1 MDRLRL
7 DIRLAL
13 RGFRASPAFF
23 CTAIGVLALGIGMS
37 VAIFTVFRTV
47 LIRKLPVTDQDRV
60 AVMWTYREPS
70 TDFALDPRELGDLRR
85 SSRTMTDIA
94 GVAHWG
100 AAPGAIRDGD
110 RPLNLNNAYVTGNFF
125 DVLGARAVVG
135 RLLRSSDDDVTDSVR
150 YGPSV
155 SRSLVLSYHTWQ
167 GDFGGDSAV
176 VGRHLADGLTGWT
189 YTIVGVAPPGLDYPI
204 NTDVWIP
211 IVGGWRSYT
220 SVFVVG
226 RLART
231 SSLAAA
237 RNEYL
242 ASSNRTAPLLR
253 ATGAHAET
261 FTNAV
266 VGNVKPIVALLTAAA
281 TLLLL
286 IACINVGNLLLLRA
300 SGRTRELAVRRA
312 LGATYGNVVQQ
323 LLVEAVLLAV
333 GGGVAGLLVAAA
345 LVRAV
350 PLIAPPNVPRLDEI
364 RLAGGGA
371 PIVGAIAVSAL
382 AVLIFGLMPA
392 LVAARSS
399 FGSTLRLDARSGR
412 ETRRRRMARQALVAS
427 QVALAMVMLGGST
440 LLARSLERLEGDDPG
455 YVSDHLAI
463 LDVTWDI
470 SRDAIGPA
478 SAKLAHR
485 LELRLE
491 QVPGVAAATPLV
503 LQPLMGTGVWQIR
516 LEKAEQ
522 HGAEWQSNPTLPA
535 DIVGAGFFKTFG
547 VRMAQGREFT
557 DHDDAS
563 APLVLIVSESFARR
577 MWPGEEAIGKRVR
590 MPAAQETDIVGG
602 NGWRTVVGVAHDS
615 RLRNVRETTPIVYF
629 PIGQGTWQGSFAL
642 RSPVPLATLL
652 PALRAAVRD
661 ADPGLTLW
669 HARTMGELLDRPL
682 AEPRVSALL
691 MSTFGLVAL
700 LLASIGLYGVMSSL
714 VREQTREI
722 GIRIALGATASV
734 VRRAVL
740 ARAAIVTTSGAAIGL
755 VVALA
760 TSHLLGALL
769 YDVSATD
776 PLSLGVACAV
786 LLGIGAVAAYL
797 PAYRATKIDPAR
809 ALREGE

>member
-23 CTAIGVLALGIGMS
+23 CAAIGVLALGIGMS

-110 RPLNLNNAYVTGNFF
+110 RALHLNNAYVTGNFF

-135 RLLRSSDDDVTDSVR
+135 RLLRSSDDDVTDSLR
-150 YGPSV
+150 FGPSV
-155 SRSLVLSYHTWQ
+155 SRSLVLSYHTWTV
-167 GDFGGDSAV
+167 DFGGDSAV

-189 YTIVGVAPPGLDYPI
+189 YTIVGVAPPGLDYPT

-242 ASSNRTAPLLR
+242 ASSNRVAPLLR
-253 ATGAHAET
+253 ATGARAEP

-266 VGNVKPIVALLTAAA
+266 IGNIKPIVALLTAAA

-300 SGRTRELAVRRA
+300 SGRARELAVRRA
-312 LGATYGNVVQQ
+312 LGATYGAVVQQ

-333 GGGVAGLLVAAA
+333 GGGVAGLLVSAA

-364 RLAGGGA
+364 RLAGA

-392 LVAARSS
+392 LVAARGNL
-399 FGSTLRLDARSGR
+399 GSPLRLDVRSGR
-412 ETRRRRMARQALVAS
+412 ETRRRRMARQTLVAA

-440 LLARSLERLEGDDPG
+440 LLMRSLERLERQDPG
-455 YVSDHLAI
+455 YVSEHLAI
-463 LDVTWDI
+463 LDVTWNI
-470 SRDAIGPA
+470 SRDSTAPA
-478 SAKLAHR
+478 RAKLAHR

-491 QVPGVAAATPLV
+491 QVPGVTAATPLV

-535 DIVGAGFFKTFG
+535 DVVGAGFFKTFG
-547 VRMAQGREFT
+547 VGLVKGREFT
-557 DHDDAS
+557 DHDDGS

-577 MWPGEEAIGKRVR
+577 MWPGEDAIGKRVR
-590 MPAAQETDIVGG
+590 LPAAQETDIVGS

-642 RSPVPLATLL
+642 RSPVPLAMLL
-652 PALRAAVRD
+652 PALRTATRD

-669 HARTMGELLDRPL
+669 NARTMGELLDRPL

-691 MSTFGLVAL
+691 MSTFALMAL

-740 ARAAIVTTSGAAIGL
+740 ARAAIVMVSGAAIGL
-755 VVALA
+755 VIALA

-769 YDVSATD
+769 YGVSATD

-786 LLGIGAVAAYL
+786 LLGIGGLAAYL
-797 PAYRATKIDPAR
+797 PAHRATKIDPAR

>member
-110 RPLNLNNAYVTGNFF
+110 RALNLNDAYVTGNFF

-150 YGPSV
+150 YGPGV
-155 SRSLVLSYHTWQ
+155 SRSLVLSYRTWK
-167 GDFGGDSAV
+167 DEFGGDSAV

-189 YTIVGVAPPGLDYPI
+189 YTIVGVAPPGLDYPA
-204 NTDVWIP
+204 NTNVWLP

-226 RLART
+226 RLARI

-237 RNEYL
+237 RDEYL

-266 VGNVKPIVALLTAAA
+266 VGNVKPIVALLSAAA

-300 SGRTRELAVRRA
+300 SGRARELAVRRA
-312 LGATYGNVVQQ
+312 LGASYGAVVQQ

-333 GGGVAGLLVAAA
+333 GGGVAGLLVSAA
-345 LVRAV
+345 LLRAV

-364 RLAGGGA
+364 RLAGA

-392 LVAARSS
+392 LVAARADL
-399 FGSTLRLDARSGR
+399 GSPLRLDARSGR
-412 ETRRRRMARQALVAS
+412 ETRRRRIARQTLVAS

-440 LLARSLERLEGDDPG
+440 LLARSLEHLEGDDPG
-455 YVSDHLAI
+455 YVRDHLAI
-463 LDVTWDI
+463 LDVTWNV
-470 SRDAIGPA
+470 SRDSTP
-478 SAKLAHR
+478 SARTTLAHR
-485 LELRLE
+485 LELRLA
-491 QVPGVAAATPLV
+491 QVPGVTAVTPLE

-522 HGAEWQSNPTLPA
+522 HGAEWQSNPALPA

-547 VRMAQGREFT
+547 IRMAQGREFT
-557 DHDDAS
+557 DHDDANAS
-563 APLVLIVSESFARR
+563 LVLIVSESFARR
-577 MWPGEEAIGKRVR
+577 MWPGEDAIGKRVR
-590 MPAAQETDIVGG
+590 MPSARETDIVGG

-652 PALRAAVRD
+652 PALRAATRD

-669 HARTMGELLDRPL
+669 NARTMGELLDRPL

-691 MSTFGLVAL
+691 MSAFGFVAL

-760 TSHLLGALL
+760 TSRLLGALL
-769 YDVSATD
+769 YDVSSTD

-797 PAYRATKIDPAR
+797 PAHRATKIDPAR
-809 ALREGE
+809 ALREGG

>member
-23 CTAIGVLALGIGMS
+23 FTAIGVLALGIGMS
-37 VAIFTVFRTV
+37 VAIYTVFRTV

-70 TDFALDPRELGDLRR
+70 TDFALDPRELGDFRR
-85 SSRTMTDIA
+85 SSRTMTDVA

-110 RPLNLNNAYVTGNFF
+110 RALHLNNAYVTGNFF

-135 RLLRSSDDDVTDSVR
+135 RLLRSSDDDVTDSLG

-155 SRSLVLSYHTWQ
+155 SRSIVLSYHAWR

-189 YTIVGVAPPGLDYPI
+189 YIVVGVAPPGLDYPT
-204 NTDVWIP
+204 NTDVWMP
-211 IVGGWRSYT
+211 ITGGWRSYT
-220 SVFVVG
+220 SVFVIG
-226 RLART
+226 RLARN

-237 RNEYL
+237 RDEYL
-242 ASSNRTAPLLR
+242 ASSNRAAPLLR
-253 ATGAHAET
+253 AVGVHAET

-286 IACINVGNLLLLRA
+286 IACINVGSLLLLRA
-300 SGRTRELAVRRA
+300 SGRARELAVRRA
-312 LGATYGNVVQQ
+312 IGATYADIVRQ
-323 LLVEAVLLAV
+323 LLVEAALLAAA
-333 GGGVAGLLVAAA
+333 GGGAGLLVAAA

-364 RLAGGGA
+364 RLAGA
-371 PIVGAIAVSAL
+371 PIAGAIAVSAL
-382 AVLIFGLMPA
+382 AVLIFGLLPA
-392 LVAARSS
+392 LVAARDNL
-399 FGSTLRLDARSGR
+399 GSPLRLDARSGR
-412 ETRRRRMARQALVAS
+412 ETRRRRAARQTLVAS
-427 QVALAMVMLGGST
+427 QVALAMTMLGGSA
-440 LLARSLERLEGDDPG
+440 LLMRSLERLETDDPG

-463 LDVTWDI
+463 LDMTWDI

-491 QVPGVAAATPLV
+491 QVAGVTAATPLV

-516 LEKAEQ
+516 FEKAEQ
-522 HGAEWQSNPTLPA
+522 HGVEWQSNPTLPA

-547 VRMAQGREFT
+547 VQMAQGREFT
-557 DHDDAS
+557 DHDDAT
-563 APLVLIVSESFARR
+563 APLVLVVSESFARR
-577 MWPGEEAIGKRVR
+577 MWPGEDAIGKRLR
-590 MPAAQETDIVGG
+590 MPAARETDIVGG
-602 NGWRTVVGVAHDS
+602 NGWRTVVGVAHDA

-629 PIGQGTWQGSFAL
+629 PIGQGSWQGSFAV

-652 PALRAAVRD
+652 PALRAATRD

-669 HARTMGELLDRPL
+669 NARTMGELLDRPL

-722 GIRIALGATASV
+722 GIRIALGATASM
-734 VRRAVL
+734 VRGTIL
-740 ARAAIVTTSGAAIGL
+740 ARAAVLTTSGAGIGL

-769 YDVSATD
+769 YGVSATD

-786 LLGIGAVAAYL
+786 LLGVGAVAAYL
-797 PAYRATKIDPAR
+797 PAHRATKIDPAR

>member
-7 DIRLAL
+7 DIRFAL
-13 RGFRASPAFF
+13 RGFRASPAFV

-60 AVMWTYREPS
+60 AAMWTYREPS

-85 SSRTMTDIA
+85 SSRTMTDLA

-110 RPLNLNNAYVTGNFF
+110 RALNLNNAYVTGNFF

-135 RLLRSSDDDVTDSVR
+135 RLLRSSDDDVTDSLR
-150 YGPSV
+150 FGPSV
-155 SRSLVLSYHTWQ
+155 SRSLVLSYHTWKV
-167 GDFGGDSAV
+167 DFGGDSAV

-189 YTIVGVAPPGLDYPI
+189 YTIVGVAPPGLDYPA

-226 RLART
+226 RLAPT

-237 RNEYL
+237 RDEYL

-300 SGRTRELAVRRA
+300 SGRARELAVRRA
-312 LGATYGNVVQQ
+312 LGATYGAVVQQ

-333 GGGVAGLLVAAA
+333 GGGVAGLLVSAA

-364 RLAGGGA
+364 RLAGA
-371 PIVGAIAVSAL
+371 PIAGAIAVSAL

-392 LVAARSS
+392 FVAARDNLASP
-399 FGSTLRLDARSGR
+399 LRLDARSGR
-412 ETRRRRMARQALVAS
+412 ETRRRRMARQTLVAS

-440 LLARSLERLEGDDPG
+440 LLARSLEHLEGGDPG
-455 YVSDHLAI
+455 YVREHLAI

-470 SRDAIGPA
+470 SRESTPA
-478 SAKLAHR
+478 ARVTLAHR

-491 QVPGVAAATPLV
+491 QVPGVTAATPLE

-577 MWPGEEAIGKRVR
+577 MWPGEDAIGKRLR
-590 MPAAQETDIVGG
+590 FRAAPETDIVGG
-602 NGWRTVVGVAHDS
+602 NGWRTVVGVAHDA

-642 RSPVPLATLL
+642 RSPVPLVKLL
-652 PALRAAVRD
+652 PALRAATRD

-669 HARTMGELLDRPL
+669 NARTMGELLDRPL

-691 MSTFGLVAL
+691 MSAFGLVAL

-740 ARAAIVTTSGAAIGL
+740 ARAAIVTASGAAIGL

-769 YDVSATD
+769 YDVSSTD

-797 PAYRATKIDPAR
+797 PAHRATKIDSAR
-809 ALREGE
+809 ALREGQ

>member
-13 RGFRASPAFF
+13 RGFRASPAF
-23 CTAIGVLALGIGMS
+23 CGTAIGVLALGIGMS

-47 LIRKLPVTDQDRV
+47 LIRKLPVVDQDRV

-110 RPLNLNNAYVTGNFF
+110 RALNLNNAYVTGNFF

-135 RLLRSSDDDVTDSVR
+135 RLLRSGDDDATDSPR
-150 YGPSV
+150 MGPSV
-155 SRSLVLSYHTWQ
+155 SRSLVLSYHAWK
-167 GDFGGDSAV
+167 GVFGGDSAV

-189 YTIVGVAPPGLDYPI
+189 YTIVGVAPPGLDYPA

-211 IVGGWRSYT
+211 IVGGWQSYT

-237 RNEYL
+237 RDEYL
-242 ASSNRTAPLLR
+242 AISNRAAPLLR
-253 ATGAHAET
+253 AVGAHAET
-261 FTNAV
+261 FTSAV

-300 SGRTRELAVRRA
+300 SGRARELAVRRA
-312 LGATYGNVVQQ
+312 LGATYGDVVQQ
-323 LLVEAVLLAV
+323 LFVEAVLLAA
-333 GGGVAGLLVAAA
+333 GGGAAGLLVAAA

-350 PLIAPPNVPRLDEI
+350 PLIAPRNVPRLDEI
-364 RLAGGGA
+364 RLAGA
-371 PIVGAIAVSAL
+371 PVAGAIAVSAL

-392 LVAARSS
+392 LVAARDNLASP
-399 FGSTLRLDARSGR
+399 LRLDARSGR
-412 ETRRRRMARQALVAS
+412 ETRRRRIARQTLVAS

-440 LLARSLERLEGDDPG
+440 LLMRSLERLEGQDPG

-470 SRDAIGPA
+470 ARDSTAPA
-478 SAKLAHR
+478 LAKLAHR

-491 QVPGVAAATPLV
+491 QVPGVTAATPLV

-516 LEKAEQ
+516 VEKAEQ
-522 HGAEWQSNPTLPA
+522 HGTEWQSNPTLPA

-547 VRMAQGREFT
+547 VRLVAGREFT

-577 MWPGEEAIGKRVR
+577 MWPGEDAIGKRVR
-590 MPAAQETDIVGG
+590 LPAAQESNIVGA
-602 NGWRTVVGVAHDS
+602 NGWRTVVGVAHDA

-629 PIGQGTWQGSFAL
+629 PIGQGYWQGSFAV
-642 RSPVPLATLL
+642 RSPAPLATLL
-652 PALRAAVRD
+652 PALRAATRD

-669 HARTMGELLDRPL
+669 NARTMGELLDRPL

-740 ARAAIVTTSGAAIGL
+740 ARAAIVTVSGAAIGL
-755 VVALA
+755 VVVLA

-797 PAYRATKIDPAR
+797 PAHRATKIDPAR

>member
-13 RGFRASPAFF
+13 RGFRASPAFC
-23 CTAIGVLALGIGMS
+23 CTAIGILALGIGMS

-85 SSRTMTDIA
+85 SSRTMTDVA

-110 RPLNLNNAYVTGNFF
+110 RALNLNNAYVTGNFF

-135 RLLRSSDDDVTDSVR
+135 RLLRSSDDDATDSLR

-155 SRSLVLSYHTWQ
+155 SKSLVLSFHTWKN
-167 GDFGGDSAV
+167 DFGGDSAV

-189 YTIVGVAPPGLDYPI
+189 YVIVGVAPAGLDYPL
-204 NTDVWIP
+204 NTDVWMP

-226 RLART
+226 RLAKT

-237 RNEYL
+237 RDEYL
-242 ASSNRTAPLLR
+242 AVSNRTAPLLR
-253 ATGAHAET
+253 ATGARAET

-266 VGNVKPIVALLTAAA
+266 VGNVKPIVALLTVAA

-300 SGRTRELAVRRA
+300 SGRARELAVRRA
-312 LGATYGNVVQQ
+312 LGASYGDVVQQ
-323 LLVEAVLLAV
+323 LLVEAALLAV
-333 GGGVAGLLVAAA
+333 GGGVGGLLVAAA

-350 PLIAPPNVPRLDEI
+350 PLIAPANVPRLDEI
-364 RLAGGGA
+364 RLAGA

-392 LVAARSS
+392 LVAARDNL
-399 FGSTLRLDARSGR
+399 GSPLRLDARSGR
-412 ETRRRRMARQALVAS
+412 ETRRRRIARQTLVAS

-440 LLARSLERLEGDDPG
+440 LLARSLERLEGQDPG
-455 YVSDHLAI
+455 YVGDHLAI
-463 LDVTWDI
+463 LDMTWDI
-470 SRDAIGPA
+470 SRDSTAPA
-478 SAKLAHR
+478 RAKLAHR
-485 LELRLE
+485 LEARLE
-491 QVPGVAAATPLV
+491 QVPGVTAATPLV

-516 LEKAEQ
+516 LRKAEQ

-547 VRMAQGREFT
+547 IRMVRGREFT
-557 DHDDAS
+557 DDDDAS
-563 APLVLIVSESFARR
+563 APLVLIVSESFSRR
-577 MWPGEEAIGKRVR
+577 MWPGEDAIGKRVR
-590 MPAAQETDIVGG
+590 LAAQETDIVGG
-602 NGWRTVVGVAHDS
+602 SGWRTVVGVAHDA
-615 RLRNVRETTPIVYF
+615 RLRNVRETTPIAYF

-652 PALRAAVRD
+652 PALRAATRD

-669 HARTMGELLDRPL
+669 NARTMGELLDRPL

-714 VREQTREI
+714 VRDQTREI

-740 ARAAIVTTSGAAIGL
+740 TRAAIVTASGAAIGL

-786 LLGIGAVAAYL
+786 LLVIAAVAAYL
-797 PAYRATKIDPAR
+797 PAHRASRIDPAR
-809 ALREGE
+809 ALREGQ